1 MNADL
6 EHLVTSMSDRAAL
19 RLAVAM
25 QQELD
30 DDASSSALA
39 RLDPSAA
46 EAFLA
51 QLAALATRM
60 ELAADETEVAA
71 VAREFLAV
79 LLRAGV
85 FDELIADNAL
95 SGGVRAFGVDDIV
108 TWFKA
113 SFNLAN
119 LVGLRFEYVS
129 ERKEVR
135 RTETGS
141 VRTTRT
147 IRVGIGP
154 KP

>member
-60 ELAADETEVAA
+60 ELAADESEVAA

-95 SGGVRAFGVDDIV
+95 SGGV
-108 TWFKA
+108 KA

-141 VRTTRT
+141 VRTSRT

>member
-6 EHLVTSMSDRAAL
+6 EHLATSMSDRAAL

-60 ELAADETEVAA
+60 ELAADESEVAA
-71 VAREFLAV
+71 VAREFAAV
-79 LLRAGV
+79 VLRAGG
-85 FDELIADNAL
+85 FDELSSANAL
-95 SGGVRAFGVDDIV
+95 SCGVPAFGVAGIA
-108 TWFKA
+108 TRFHYH
-113 SFNLAN
+113 FN
-119 LVGLRFEYVS
+119 VS
-129 ERKEVR
+129 
-135 RTETGS
+135 
-141 VRTTRT
+141 
-147 IRVGIGP
+147 
-154 KP
+154 